1 MLLFKSPN
9 FLLVLLSATVLTIPM
24 PMLIIL
30 GGLAGLQL
38 SPGEGL
44 ATLPVSI
51 QLLAGLFMATP
62 MSILMGVRG
71 RKAGFLL
78 AALFAVLGGALAA
91 YSLING
97 LFALLCFAH
106 ALLGASVVS
115 FGLFRFAAAE
125 LVDTPHQANAIS
137 LTLGSGLV
145 AALLAPEVFRLFK
158 DALAPVPF
166 AGAYLAV
173 SAVALVGLLPIAAAR
188 FAPAQQPRAAKDTSP
203 GRTAPLWHRP
213 RLLWATLCGVGSFA
227 GMTLLMTPTPLAMV
241 GCGFSDVQAGDVIR
255 WHVVA
260 MFAPSFFTGSLI
272 TRFGANAI
280 VVTGAVLLALSGLTA
295 LAGTELV
302 YFYVSLVLLGLG
314 WNFGF
319 VGATTLLNSEL
330 LDSDKSLFQGIN
342 DTGIAL
348 GAALASFSSGL
359 MIASAGWAMIA
370 SVLLGFAAL
379 VALSS
384 FKQRQAV
391 SNTSS
396 LVQH

>member
-1 MLLFKSPN
+1 MKSPN
-9 FLLVLLSATVLTIPM
+9 FLLVLLGATVLTIPM

-44 ATLPVSI
+44 ATLPVSV
-51 QLLAGLFMATP
+51 QLLAGLFTATP
-62 MSILMGVRG
+62 MSMLMGARG

-97 LFALLCFAH
+97 LFVLLCLAH
-106 ALLGASVVS
+106 ALLGAAVVS

-125 LVDTPHQANAIS
+125 LVDAPHQAKAIS

-158 DALAPVPF
+158 DALAPVPL

-173 SAVALVGLLPIAAAR
+173 SAIALAGILPIAAAR
-188 FAPAQQPRAAKDTSP
+188 FAPPQTKAAKDTSP

-213 RLLWATLCGVGSFA
+213 RLLWAMLCGVGSFA
-227 GMTLLMTPTPLAMV
+227 GMMLLMTPTPLAMV

-295 LAGTELV
+295 LAGIELV
-302 YFYVSLVLLGLG
+302 HFYVSLILLGLG

-330 LDSDKSLFQGIN
+330 LDSEKSLFQGIN

-359 MIASAGWAMIA
+359 MIASVGWAMIA
-370 SVLLGFAAL
+370 AVLLGFAAV
-379 VALSS
+379 VAFSS

-391 SNTSS
+391 SNTST

>member
-1 MLLFKSPN
+1 M
-9 FLLVLLSATVLTIPM
+9 
-24 PMLIIL
+24 
-30 GGLAGLQL
+30 

-51 QLLAGLFMATP
+51 QLLAGLFTATP
-62 MSILMGVRG
+62 MSILMGARG

-91 YSLING
+91 YSLIHG

-106 ALLGASVVS
+106 ALLGAAVVS

-125 LVDTPHQANAIS
+125 LVAAPQQAKAIS

-158 DALAPVPF
+158 DSLAPVPL

-173 SAVALVGLLPIAAAR
+173 SAIALAGMLPIAAAK
-188 FAPAQQPRAAKDTSP
+188 FAPPQPKAGKDKSRGQTAA
-203 GRTAPLWHRP
+203 LWNRP
-213 RLLWATLCGVGSFA
+213 RLLWAILCGVGSFA
-227 GMTLLMTPTPLAMV
+227 GMMLLMTPTPLAMV
-241 GCGFSDVQAGDVIR
+241 GCGFSDVQAADVIR

-280 VVTGAVLLALSGLTA
+280 VATGAVLLALSGLTA
-295 LAGTELV
+295 LAGIELV
-302 YFYVSLVLLGLG
+302 HFYVSLVLLGLG

-330 LDSDKSLFQGIN
+330 MDSEKSLFQGIN

-348 GAALASFSSGL
+348 GAAIASFSSGL
-359 MIASAGWAMIA
+359 MIASVGWAMIA
-370 SVLLGFAAL
+370 AALLGFAAV
-379 VALSS
+379 VAFSS

-396 LVQH
+396 LVQY

>member
-1 MLLFKSPN
+1 MLLIKSPN
-9 FLLVLLSATVLTIPM
+9 FLLVLLGATVLTIPM

-44 ATLPVSI
+44 ATLPVSV
-51 QLLAGLFMATP
+51 QLLAGLFTATP
-62 MSILMGVRG
+62 MSILMGARG

-91 YSLING
+91 YSLIHG
-97 LFALLCFAH
+97 LFVLLCLAH
-106 ALLGASVVS
+106 ALLGAAVVS

-125 LVDTPHQANAIS
+125 LVDAPQQAKAIS

-158 DALAPVPF
+158 DALAPVPL

-173 SAVALVGLLPIAAAR
+173 SAIALAGMLPIAAAR
-188 FAPAQQPRAAKDTSP
+188 FAPPQPKTATDTSR
-203 GRTAPLWHRP
+203 GQTAPLWNRP
-213 RLLWATLCGVGSFA
+213 RLLWAMLCGVGSFA
-227 GMTLLMTPTPLAMV
+227 GMMLLMTPTPLAMV

-272 TRFGANAI
+272 TRFGANKI
-280 VVTGAVLLALSGLTA
+280 VATGAVLLALAGLTA
-295 LAGTELV
+295 LAGIELV
-302 YFYVSLVLLGLG
+302 HFCVSLILLGLG

-330 LDSDKSLFQGIN
+330 LDSEKSLFQGIN

-348 GAALASFSSGL
+348 GAAIASFGSGL
-359 MIASAGWAMIA
+359 MIASVGWAMIA
-370 SVLLGFAAL
+370 AVLLGFAAV
-379 VALSS
+379 VAFAS